1 MQHGSRPVSPAADSK
16 GTGTAALL
24 LTHEVQASLRATG
37 SNFKWV
43 QGNIFLLFV
52 CGTDSS

>member
-1 MQHGSRPVSPAADSK
+1 MRHGSRPVSPAADSK

-24 LTHEVQASLRATG
+24 LIHEVQASLRATG

-52 CGTDSS
+52 CGTDSC